1 MNQSTRAAIGLT
13 VASLAAAF
21 VFGISYL
28 LMDTN
33 ARATARQ
40 QAAQAAT
47 RSHLA
52 TGPSG
57 LPLPRFASV
66 KGPRAPVRSGP
77 SARYPLA
84 WAYQA
89 GGLPVEVLA
98 EFEQWRRIRDADG
111 DEGWIRSDRLS
122 GWRTAMIP
130 SSARPLPLRPRPD
143 SSGSP
148 LALLAPGVI
157 VRILSCTGTWCRI
170 HVDSYEGW
178 VPQGALWGVY
188 ANEVYPDR
196 TAMR

>member
-13 VASLAAAF
+13 VASLIAAF

-47 RSHLA
+47 RNHLA

-77 SARYPLA
+77 SARYPVA
-84 WAYQA
+84 WVYQA

-122 GWRTAMIP
+122 GWRTAQIP
-130 SSARPLPLRPRPD
+130 PGGRPLPLRPAPER
-143 SSGSP
+143 SSKP
-148 LALLAPGVI
+148 LAMLAPGV
-157 VRILSCTGTWCRI
+157 VARVLSCSGQWCRI
-170 HVDSYEGW
+170 HVDAYEGW
-178 VPQGALWGVY
+178 VAQSALWGVY
-188 ANEVYPDR
+188 AGETWPDR